1 MLTPLKSLKEKLEE
15 KAVLETKLAEV
26 DDKIDEL
33 AGEKETKITRTSL
46 KGSKNPIK
54 GK

>member
-15 KAVLETKLAEV
+15 KALLDAEIAELEG
-26 DDKIDEL
+26 DK
-33 AGEKETKITRTSL
+33 KVKIKRTSL
-46 KGSKNPIK
+46 KGSKNPKK